1 MQFFMWHCR
10 IQVWSIGQRRK
21 RKQKQRRVF
30 SVTDML
36 ELRCPKHTG
45 YKGINQPPNGCTYCQ
60 MIRDIRFNRWY
71 LVKNIAHGRKRR
83 LPTQEQ
89 IALVEEVYAE
99 KRLEQAR

>member
-1 MQFFMWHCR
+1 
-10 IQVWSIGQRRK
+10 
-21 RKQKQRRVF
+21 
-30 SVTDML
+30 ML

-45 YKGINQPPNGCTYCQ
+45 YKGINQPPLYFGVPCNFCQ

-71 LVKNIAHGRKRR
+71 LVKNIHGRKRR
-83 LPTQEQ
+83 LPTLEQ